1 MTLPLPTRRRSPGA
15 RTKQMAQKK
24 KASQPSSKPLLK
36 APTGIQGLDE
46 ITGGGLPR
54 GRPTLVSGG
63 AGSGKTLFGL
73 EFLVRGAT
81 KYSEPGVFISFE
93 ESIPD
98 LTRNVASLGFDL
110 DRLVANKQL
119 FLDHVHISRSEIA
132 ETGEYDLDGLFIR
145 IADAVQRVGAKRVVL
160 DTIEALFGELP
171 NPGILRAEIRRLF
184 GWLKEKGLTT
194 VITAERDRPEKLTR
208 HGIEE
213 FVSDCV
219 IVLDNR
225 VREEISTRRLRIV
238 KYRGST
244 HGLNEYPF
252 LIDEQGISV
261 LPISSLGLDHAASV
275 ERISTGIG
283 ALDGMLG
290 AKGFY
295 RGSSILI
302 SGTPGTGKTTL
313 AAHFVDAACRRGE
326 RCLFLAFEESPEQ
339 IIRNMHSVGIHL
351 EPWVRKGLLRFQAA
365 RATYWGIEQ
374 HLLRCHKYIS
384 SFQPAVVVVDPITN
398 LLMVSTQT
406 QVRSML
412 TRLVDF
418 LKTQGVTTIFTSLT
432 TGGGTLEPSEE
443 YVSSLM
449 DTSLLL
455 KSLEVGGER
464 NRALY
469 VLKSR
474 GMGHSNQI
482 REFLLTNDGFRL
494 LDVYLGPEGVLT
506 GAARV
511 SQEMREKAV
520 VTLHRQTLETSQRE
534 LERKRRIFEA
544 RMVMLRAE
552 FEAEEEIIQQ
562 TISESELLG
571 EEVVQDRG
579 QMVLSRQADSSSYK
593 KEGRAKVA
601 P

>member
-1 MTLPLPTRRRSPGA
+1 M
-15 RTKQMAQKK
+15 KQMAQKK
-24 KASQPSSKPLLK
+24 KASQPSSKMLPK
-36 APTGIQGLDE
+36 AFTGIQGFDE

-73 EFLVRGAT
+73 QFLVRGAT
-81 KYSEPGVFISFE
+81 QYSEPGVLISFE

-98 LTRNVASLGFDL
+98 LTKNVASLGFDL
-110 DRLVANKQL
+110 DRLVADKKL
-119 FLDHVHISRSEIA
+119 FVDHVSITRSELG

-145 IADAVQRVGAKRVVL
+145 IADAVQRVRARRVLL

-184 GWLKEKGLTT
+184 NWLKQKGLTT
-194 VITAERDRPEKLTR
+194 VITAERDQPDRLTR

-219 IVLDNR
+219 ILLDHR
-225 VREEISTRRLRIV
+225 IREEISTRRLRIV

-244 HGLNEYPF
+244 HGTNEYPF

-261 LPISSLGLDHAASV
+261 LPISSLGLDHDAPA
-275 ERISTGIG
+275 ERVSSGI
-283 ALDGMLG
+283 ARLDVMLG
-290 AKGFY
+290 GKGFY
-295 RGSSILI
+295 RGSSILG
-302 SGTPGTGKTTL
+302 SGTAGAGKTSI

-326 RCLFLAFEESPEQ
+326 RSLFFAFEESPRQ
-339 IIRNMHSVGIHL
+339 IVRNMRSIGIDL
-351 EPWVRKGLLRFQAA
+351 EPWVRKGLLQFYAA
-365 RATYWGIEQ
+365 RPTYGGIEQ
-374 HLLRCHKYIS
+374 VLLLTHKRIS
-384 SFQPAVVVVDPITN
+384 SFQPSVVVVDPVTN
-398 LLMVSTQT
+398 LLMVSTQNE
-406 QVRSML
+406 VRSML

-418 LKTQGVTTIFTSLT
+418 MKTRRITAIFTSLT
-432 TGGGTLEPSEE
+432 AAGSREGSEAN
-443 YVSSLM
+443 VSSLM
-449 DTSLLL
+449 DTWLLL
-455 KSLEVGGER
+455 KNIEVGGER

-474 GMGHSNQI
+474 GMEHSNQI
-482 REFLLTNDGFRL
+482 REFVLTDDGLRL

-506 GAARV
+506 GSARV

-520 VTLHRQTLETSQRE
+520 VTFRRQELETRRRE

-562 TISESELLG
+562 TIAESELLG
-571 EEVVQDRG
+571 KEVVQDRG

-593 KEGRAKVA
+593 KEVRAKA
-601 P
+601 ARKR